1 MPKGTDPAL
10 HNVFRTE
17 VAIPKA
23 DHSTWFEASDAEIVV
38 DASIGQKYSTATLLP
53 VKFLHGAF
61 GSD

>member
-1 MPKGTDPAL
+1 
-10 HNVFRTE
+10 